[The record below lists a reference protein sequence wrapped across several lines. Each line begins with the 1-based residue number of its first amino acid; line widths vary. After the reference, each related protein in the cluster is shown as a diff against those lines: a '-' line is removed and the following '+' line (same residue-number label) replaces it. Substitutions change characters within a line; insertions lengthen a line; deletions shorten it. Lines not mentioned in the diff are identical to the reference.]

1 MRMNAFRQMTLVTAM
16 GLRTVPQ
23 RPGRASVVVIGIAG
37 VVGVLVSMLT
47 LGASVAES
55 MRAAGRED
63 RAIVLR
69 NGVDH
74 EAESAIFTAEAQ
86 TIADAPGVA
95 RTEDGKPAASTEVLA
110 TVNLPRKLD
119 GALSGVLVRGMSPQA
134 ASVRREIQLQSGRMF
149 TPGLRELIVGRVLQ
163 EQFEGLQ
170 LGDQVRLSGGEWT
183 IVGVYETGDMWESM
197 LLTDVATLMSAY
209 RRNVFSSVTV
219 RLTSPAVFDVFKNA
233 LTTDP
238 TLSVNVMRESEY
250 YSKGSELSG
259 AFIILSYVIGAIM
272 GAGALFGAL
281 NTMYSTVSARGVEI
295 ATLRAIGFPAS
306 SVVVSVLVEALLLAL
321 IGGLAGAAVSWA
333 LLSGGTFALGSP
345 SGSAVAA
352 ELRVTPQLVGVG
364 VAWALIMGLFGG
376 LLPALRA
383 ARLPIATALRAV

>member
-1 MRMNAFRQMTLVTAM
+1 MRAFRQMAFVTAM

-47 LGASVAES
+47 LEASVAES

-74 EAESAIFTAEAQ
+74 EAESAIFTAEAH

-95 RTEDGKPAASTEVLA
+95 RTEDGKPAASTEALA

-119 GALSGVLVRGMSPQA
+119 GAFSGVLVRGMSPQA
-134 ASVRREIQLQSGRMF
+134 AAVRREIRLRAGRMF
-149 TPGLRELIVGRVLQ
+149 RPGLRELIVGRVLQ

-170 LGDQVRLSGGEWT
+170 LGDRVRLSGGEWT

-219 RLTSPAVFDVFKNA
+219 RLTSPAAFDAFKNA
-233 LTTDP
+233 LTSDP
-238 TLSVNVMRESEY
+238 TLSVNVLRESEY
-250 YSKGSELSG
+250 YSRGSELSG

-281 NTMYSTVSARGVEI
+281 NTMYSSVSARAVEI

-306 SVVVSVLVEALLLAL
+306 SVVASVLAEALVLAL
-321 IGGLAGAAVSWA
+321 IGGLAGAALSWA

-364 VAWALIMGLFGG
+364 IIWALIMGLFGG

-383 ARLPIATALRAV
+383 ARLPVATALRAV